1 MSSSKD
7 PEAQEEKQTEP
18 ALEGACNMNLI
29 EQQQVHQQIQQV
41 QSPTQKRKKRR
52 KIGKR
57 NMIGR
62 PEIVR
67 IAQKYKNSL
76 KRLDL
81 VWVRGTN
88 KSKIQE
94 LREAHQVLSKSFESI
109 KFTVTLRPFLK
120 KSKKWK
126 KHYKYTVI
134 NNTYISNNTNI
145 SKMAY
150 YFTNLKKAKKF
161 VNKKNKSLKNKL
173 YILRNI
179 KTNKQIPT

>member
-1 MSSSKD
+1 MYTLVNSKKLSKTRKLD
-7 PEAQEEKQTEP
+7 LCEP
-18 ALEGACNMNLI
+18 N
-29 EQQQVHQQIQQV
+29 
-41 QSPTQKRKKRR
+41 RKKSR
-52 KIGKR
+52 
-57 NMIGR
+57 
-62 PEIVR
+62 
-67 IAQKYKNSL
+67 
-76 KRLDL
+76 
-81 VWVRGTN
+81 
-88 KSKIQE
+88 
-94 LREAHQVLSKSFESI
+94 
-109 KFTVTLRPFLK
+109 
-120 KSKKWK
+120 K